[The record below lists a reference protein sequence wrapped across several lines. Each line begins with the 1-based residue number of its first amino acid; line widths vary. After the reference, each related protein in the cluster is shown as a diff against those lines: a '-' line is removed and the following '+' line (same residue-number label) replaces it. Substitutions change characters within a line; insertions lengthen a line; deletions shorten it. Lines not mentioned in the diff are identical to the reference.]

1 MIESDAQQEIRMLQ
15 PIRTVQPMQ
24 TDQEKRS
31 REKLR
36 TVSPPGC
43 GSSQQ
48 QETCSQTNEAF
59 QNSGCPVEGAKS
71 LGPVSLHVINRRKNQ
86 SDKRKRGINA
96 ERNGPQRFGSF
107 H

>member
-1 MIESDAQQEIRMLQ
+1 MLQ

-31 REKLR
+31 CEKLR
-36 TVSPPGC
+36 TVSPPGR

-48 QETCSQTNEAF
+48 QETSSQTNEAF
-59 QNSGCPVEGAKS
+59 QNGGCPVEGPKS

-86 SDKRKRGINA
+86 SDERKCGINPA
-96 ERNGPQRFGSF
+96 IRTGYPVHYCRQKEQ
-107 H
+107 